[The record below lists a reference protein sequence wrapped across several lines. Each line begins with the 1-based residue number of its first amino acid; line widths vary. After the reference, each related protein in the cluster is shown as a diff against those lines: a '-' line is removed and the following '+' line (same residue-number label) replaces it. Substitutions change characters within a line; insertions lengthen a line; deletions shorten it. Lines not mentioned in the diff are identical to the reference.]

1 MSSIR
6 YLAGAALVFV
16 PVIALAQSPF
26 EISGLHMELDFTEAV
41 AKAEKLGG
49 TCQITTSRTQD
60 GGKIAQC
67 GYLPCIE
74 HNLAGEC
81 EKWDLDAPKLTIAAQ
96 PIMQIG
102 LEAPGDISRLTRIL
116 ILFEGSTV
124 AVAESLEREFGPPKI
139 HGNSQGK
146 SWTHSRRMSWT
157 QGNYHMGLMDSPK
170 LISLTVDRAQ

>member
-6 YLAGAALVFV
+6 YLTGAALVFV

-26 EISGLHMELDFTEAV
+26 EISGLHMDLVFTEAV

-49 TCQITTSRTQD
+49 TCQITTSRTQE

-67 GYLPCIE
+67 EYLPCIE
-74 HNLAGEC
+74 RNIVGEC
-81 EKWDLDAPKLTIAAQ
+81 ERRDLDDPELTIAAQ

-102 LEAPGDISRLTRIL
+102 LEAPGDVSRLTRIL

-146 SWTHSRRMSWT
+146 SWTHSRRISWT
-157 QGNYHMGLMDSPK
+157 QGNYHMGLMNLPK
-170 LISLTVDRAQ
+170 VISLTVDRAQ